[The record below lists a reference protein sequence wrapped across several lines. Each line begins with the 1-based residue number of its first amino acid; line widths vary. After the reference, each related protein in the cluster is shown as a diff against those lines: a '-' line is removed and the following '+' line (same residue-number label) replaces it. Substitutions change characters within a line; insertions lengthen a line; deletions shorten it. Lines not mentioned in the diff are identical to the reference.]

1 MKFNYIVMH
10 KNNTKLNHKQIENW
24 LLKMEELIGNMRCY
38 LDHIKGGQGQQ
49 ILSEKQKIMVMPVHP
64 KVVDA
69 IMRSP
74 TAKTPQAKIAMAKQ
88 FQKAK
93 LAKAQ
98 LRGAIAQSASQ
109 MTDDDLALSF
119 INQNTTGQP
128 YKIVPDASGKTGK

>member
-1 MKFNYIVMH
+1 MKFNY
-10 KNNTKLNHKQIENW
+10 NNMQKSYRKTNYKQIENW
-24 LLKMEELIGNMRCY
+24 LLKMEQLVADMRVY
-38 LDHIKGGQGQQ
+38 LDHINGGQGEQ
-49 ILSEKQKIMVMPVHP
+49 ILSEKQKIITMPVHP

-74 TAKTPQAKIAMAKQ
+74 TAKTPQDKIALAKQ

-98 LRGAIAQSASQ
+98 LHGAITQSASQ

-119 INQNTTGQP
+119 INRNTTGQP
-128 YKIVPDASGKTGK
+128 YKIVPDASGKSGK